1 MNIEHI
7 LILNYEIIIN
17 YELII
22 RGHYNSTNEKKK
34 LRIILTNTKS
44 VYCSKSI

>member
-1 MNIEHI
+1 MNIENI

-22 RGHYNSTNEKKK
+22 RGHYNSKPMEIKKFK
-34 LRIILTNTKS
+34 
-44 VYCSKSI
+44 VYFN

>member
-1 MNIEHI
+1 MDIEHI

-22 RGHYNSTNEKKK
+22 RGHYNSTNEKK
-34 LRIILTNTKS
+34 N
-44 VYCSKSI
+44 

>member
-1 MNIEHI
+1 MDIEHI

-22 RGHYNSTNEKKK
+22 RGYYNSTNEKK
-34 LRIILTNTKS
+34 N
-44 VYCSKSI
+44 